1 MPYVELHA
9 HSSYSF
15 LDGASLPEELA
26 VRAAELGYPA
36 LALTDHDGVYG
47 SLEFAHAA
55 KHFGVR
61 PITGAEL
68 TLADR
73 SHVTVLVETAKGY
86 ANLCRLITA
95 AHAHT
100 RPEGKE
106 TQPPADPAL
115 DQALLEELNEGL
127 VCLSGCA
134 RHGLAVRNPNGAARL
149 ARAFG
154 RERFFV
160 ELQRPYERGDARRNA
175 GLRDLAASLGV
186 PTIVTGDVH
195 AHHLRRAAL
204 QDVLVAIRH
213 RSSLDGCEAERRGN
227 HECVLLSP
235 AEMVERF
242 PEDRAAVARTVE
254 LAERLRFDLTEE
266 LGYRYPDF
274 SDSPEPAIVQL
285 AHVCK
290 RTFEDRY
297 PRGHK
302 LRREARARLDE
313 ELKLIDELGLA
324 GFFLLHWDVLELA
337 RECALEVRGRDSPRH
352 ALPPGRGRGSS
363 VGSLVC
369 YLTGLSHVDP
379 VGAELSLGRFLNREL
394 DSVPDIDLDFPRD
407 IREKLIVAVT
417 ERYGRE
423 HAALVA
429 SFSTYRSRGAIR
441 DVGKALG
448 LPYAELERIAR
459 VSEGWNAKRVAEE
472 LQQLPDAD
480 RKLLSPRWRAFGELC
495 HEIAGLPRHISQ
507 HPGGMVISSRP
518 LVELVPVQ
526 PAAMAGRQMCQ
537 WDKDSCAD
545 AGFLKIDLL
554 GLGMLSAVED
564 CVDQIARLQ
573 GKPIDLSRIPLDDKA
588 VYEEIQRADTI
599 GDFQIESRAQMQ
611 SLLRTRPENIDDLT
625 VQVALVRPGPIQGK
639 AVHPY
644 IEHRQRLRED
654 PSFVPPVDHPL
665 LADCLRSTLGV
676 VVFQDQVLE
685 VAIALAGFSVGEA
698 EGLRRAMSRKRSHD
712 ALEAYRERFVE
723 GALRKGVDAET
734 ADMVYDKLVGFSGF
748 GFPKSHAAAFGLL
761 AYQSAWLRHHY
772 PAEFLCALLNAQPM
786 GFYPPATLV
795 RDGQR
800 RGVETRPPDVNVSAA
815 KCAVEDGAVRIGID
829 YVNGIGEDRGGGCRR
844 GARAGANRSPSVR
857 DLAQRT
863 QLSEHGL
870 ETLIVA
876 GACDCFELPR
886 RQLLWQLGLVPR
898 SQSVPGSGG
907 EEKQLA
913 LPLDPTAATPELP
926 EPTVWERMLADY
938 RTTNLSVGVHP
949 HGAPACAS
957 AGWRDLLARPRE
969 RAGPRAGGD
978 RGNGCR
984 TAAARDRERRR
995 LHADRGRVRP
1005 GQPDRA
1011 AVGLRQAPSDRPR
1024 RAAHPRARP
1033 LRTDRAQ
1040 PERPRPLARDTRA
1053 ARAPDLAGVRSGRQP
1068 ARAPTTSATADSVGL
1083 RRLLIGSRCSIER
1096 PSCALRL
1103 KAVLTSATWVNACG
1117 KLPSWRRV
1125 SGSHSSASRP
1135 RSLRRS
1141 RSRSKDL
1148 LGLVVPSLER
1158 EIVGEPEGAREERAL
1173 AGRQPV
1179 DGPCLFVVRC
1189 TGRRA
1194 RRARGHARS
1203 PRPCRPCAGR
1213 PPGGSRRA
1221 GSSAGSR
1228 PAASSRTTA

>member
-1 MPYVELHA
+1 MTIELQPEFPHRTRRKDRFPLAGSTSQRSPAARRLRERTSAVPYVELHA

-26 VRAAELGYPA
+26 VQAGELGYPA
-36 LALTDHDGVYG
+36 LALTDHDGLYG

-55 KHFGVR
+55 KYFGVR

-73 SHVTVLVETAKGY
+73 SHVTVLVETQQGY

-106 TQPPADPAL
+106 SQPPADPSL
-115 DQALLEELNEGL
+115 DQALLEELNDGL

-134 RHGLAVRNPNGAARL
+134 RHGLAVRNPNAAARL

-154 RERFFV
+154 GDRFFV
-160 ELQRPYERGDARRNA
+160 ELQRPYERGDVQRNA
-175 GLRDLAASLGV
+175 HLRDLAESLRV

-195 AHHLRRAAL
+195 SHHPRRATL
-204 QDVLVAIRH
+204 QDVLVAVRH

-227 HECVLLSP
+227 HESVLLSP
-235 AEMVERF
+235 AEVVERF
-242 PEDRAAVARTVE
+242 PDDRAAIARTVD
-254 LAERLRFDLTEE
+254 LAARLAFDLTEE

-285 AHVCK
+285 AQVCK
-290 RTFEDRY
+290 REFEERY
-297 PRGHK
+297 PHGHK
-302 LRREARARLDE
+302 LRREAATRLEE

-324 GFFLLHWDVLELA
+324 GFFLLHWDVLQLA
-337 RECALEVRGRDSPRH
+337 RECALEVRGRGSPRH

-429 SFSTYRSRGAIR
+429 SFATYRSRGAIR

-459 VSEGWNAKRVAEE
+459 VSDGWNAKRVAEE
-472 LQQLPDAD
+472 LQLLPDAD

-495 HEIAGLPRHISQ
+495 TEIAGLPRHISQ

-518 LVELVPVQ
+518 LIELVPVQ

-537 WDKDSCAD
+537 WDKDSCSD

-573 GKPIDLSRIPLDDKA
+573 GKPIDLSRIPLDDKG
-588 VYEEIQRADTI
+588 VYDDIQRADTI

-611 SLLRTRPENIDDLT
+611 SLLRTRPENLDDLT

-644 IEHRQRLRED
+644 IDHRQKLRED

-712 ALEAYRERFVE
+712 ALEAYRERFVA
-723 GALRKGVDAET
+723 GALQKGVNEKT
-734 ADMVYDKLVGFSGF
+734 ADEVYDKLVGFSGF

-761 AYQSAWLRHHY
+761 AYQSAWLRHHH

-800 RGVETRPPDVNVSAA
+800 RGVETRPPGVNISAA
-815 KCAVEDGAVRIGID
+815 KCTVEDGAVRIGLD
-829 YVNGIGEDRGGGCRR
+829 YVNGIGEDDAQAVVEERD
-844 GARAGANRSPSVR
+844 RAGAFMSVR
-857 DLAQRT
+857 ELAQRT

-898 SQSVPGSGG
+898 SQTVPGSGG
-907 EEKQLA
+907 DEKQLA
-913 LPLDPTAATPELP
+913 LPLDPTAETPDLP

-938 RTTNLSVGVHP
+938 RTTSLSVGTHP
-949 HGAPACAS
+949 LELLRPHLPEGVISSRELEGTPDRTQVMIAGMAVARQRPATANGVVFMLIEDEFGPVNLIVPPTVYEKHR
-957 AGWRDLLARPRE
+957 AIVRGEPLILARGRFE
-969 RAGPRAGGD
+969 RI
-978 RGNGCR
+978 
-984 TAAARDRERRR
+984 ERNQNV
-995 LHADRGRVRP
+995 LVRSLETL
-1005 GQPDRA
+1005 G
-1011 AVGLRQAPSDRPR
+1011 
-1024 RAAHPRARP
+1024 
-1033 LRTDRAQ
+1033 
-1040 PERPRPLARDTRA
+1040 PLAREVSQETE
-1053 ARAPDLAGVRSGRQP
+1053 
-1068 ARAPTTSATADSVGL
+1068 VGA
-1083 RRLLIGSRCSIER
+1083 S
-1096 PSCALRL
+1096 
-1103 KAVLTSATWVNACG
+1103 
-1117 KLPSWRRV
+1117 LP
-1125 SGSHSSASRP
+1125 
-1135 RSLRRS
+1135 
-1141 RSRSKDL
+1141 
-1148 LGLVVPSLER
+1148 
-1158 EIVGEPEGAREERAL
+1158 GAHH
-1173 AGRQPV
+1173 
-1179 DGPCLFVVRC
+1179 F
-1189 TGRRA
+1189 
-1194 RRARGHARS
+1194 GHR
-1203 PRPCRPCAGR
+1203 
-1213 PPGGSRRA
+1213 
-1221 GSSAGSR
+1221 
-1228 PAASSRTTA
+1228 

>member
-1 MPYVELHA
+1 MTIELQPEFPHRTRKKERFPLAGSRSERAPGARRLRERTAKVPYVELHA

-26 VRAAELGYPA
+26 VQAAELGYPA
-36 LALTDHDGVYG
+36 LGLTDHDGLYG

-61 PITGAEL
+61 PITGAEV

-73 SHVTVLVETAKGY
+73 SHVTLLVETQQGY
-86 ANLCRLITA
+86 ANLCRLLTA

-100 RPEGKE
+100 RPPGKE
-106 TQPPADPAL
+106 SQPPADPAL
-115 DQALLEELNEGL
+115 DQALLEELNDGL

-134 RHGLAVRNPNGAARL
+134 RHGLAVRDPNAAARL
-149 ARAFG
+149 AQAFG
-154 RERFFV
+154 RDRFFV

-175 GLRDLAASLGV
+175 ALRHLAGELGV
-186 PTIVTGDVH
+186 PTLVTGDVH
-195 AHHLRRAAL
+195 AHHPRRAPL
-204 QDVLVAIRH
+204 QDVLVAVRH

-227 HECVLLSP
+227 HECVLLAP
-235 AEMVERF
+235 GEIVERF
-242 PEDRAAVARTVE
+242 PDDRAAVVRTVE

-274 SDSPEPAIVQL
+274 SDSPEPAVVQL

-290 RTFEDRY
+290 RAFEERY

-302 LRREARARLDE
+302 LRREAQARLDE
-313 ELKLIDELGLA
+313 ELQLIDELGLA

-352 ALPPGRGRGSS
+352 VLPPGRGRGSS

-394 DSVPDIDLDFPRD
+394 NSVPDIDLDFPRD

-429 SFSTYRSRGAIR
+429 SFATYRSRGAIR

-459 VSEGWNAKRVAEE
+459 VSEGWNAQRVAEE
-472 LQQLPDAD
+472 LQLLPDAD
-480 RKLLSPRWRAFGELC
+480 RKLMSPRWRAFAELC
-495 HEIAGLPRHISQ
+495 REIAGLPRHISQ

-564 CVDQIARLQ
+564 CVEQIARLR
-573 GKPIDLSRIPLDDKA
+573 GDPIDLSRIPLDDEG
-588 VYEEIQRADTI
+588 VYDDIQRADTV

-611 SLLRTRPENIDDLT
+611 SLLRTLPENLDDLT

-644 IEHRQRLRED
+644 IEHRQRLRDD
-654 PSFVPPVDHPL
+654 PAFVPPVDHPL

-685 VAIALAGFSVGEA
+685 VAIALAGLSVGEA

-712 ALEAYRERFVE
+712 ALEAYRGRFIA
-723 GALRKGVDAET
+723 GALRLGVDAET

-772 PAEFLCALLNAQPM
+772 APEFLCSLLNAQPM

-800 RGVETRPPDVNVSAA
+800 RGVETRSPDVNISAP
-815 KCAVEDGAVRIGID
+815 KCAVEEGAVRIGLD
-829 YVNGIGEDRGGGCRR
+829 YVNGIAEDDAQAVVEERERGG
-844 GARAGANRSPSVR
+844 AFTSVR

-876 GACDCFELPR
+876 GACDCFGIER
-886 RQLLWQLGLVPR
+886 RRLLWQLGLVPR
-898 SQSVPGSGG
+898 SQTVPGSGG

-913 LPLDPTAATPELP
+913 LPLEPTAETPNLP

-938 RTTNLSVGVHP
+938 RTTSLSVGVHP
-949 HGAPACAS
+949 LQLLRAHLPKGVISSRELETAPNRAQVAVAGMAVARQRPATANGVVFMLIEDEFGAVNLIVPPTVYDRHRAIVR
-957 AGWRDLLARPRE
+957 GEPLILARGRFE
-969 RAGPRAGGD
+969 RI
-978 RGNGCR
+978 
-984 TAAARDRERRR
+984 ERNQNV
-995 LHADRGRVRP
+995 LVRSLETL
-1005 GQPDRA
+1005 G
-1011 AVGLRQAPSDRPR
+1011 
-1024 RAAHPRARP
+1024 
-1033 LRTDRAQ
+1033 
-1040 PERPRPLARDTRA
+1040 PLAREVSRE
-1053 ARAPDLAGVRSGRQP
+1053 SE
-1068 ARAPTTSATADSVGL
+1068 VGA
-1083 RRLLIGSRCSIER
+1083 S
-1096 PSCALRL
+1096 
-1103 KAVLTSATWVNACG
+1103 
-1117 KLPSWRRV
+1117 LP
-1125 SGSHSSASRP
+1125 
-1135 RSLRRS
+1135 
-1141 RSRSKDL
+1141 
-1148 LGLVVPSLER
+1148 
-1158 EIVGEPEGAREERAL
+1158 GAHH
-1173 AGRQPV
+1173 
-1179 DGPCLFVVRC
+1179 F
-1189 TGRRA
+1189 
-1194 RRARGHARS
+1194 GHR
-1203 PRPCRPCAGR
+1203 
-1213 PPGGSRRA
+1213 
-1221 GSSAGSR
+1221 
-1228 PAASSRTTA
+1228 

>member
-1 MPYVELHA
+1 MTVELQPEFPHRTRKKDKLSPSAAKSSTVPYVELHA

-15 LDGASLPEELA
+15 LDGASLPEEL
-26 VRAAELGYPA
+26 VVSAAELGYPA

-68 TLADR
+68 TLTDR

-100 RPEGKE
+100 RREGKE
-106 TQPPADPAL
+106 SQPAADPAL
-115 DQALLEELNEGL
+115 DQRLLEELSDGL

-134 RHGLAVRNPNGAARL
+134 RHGVAVRNPNAAARL
-149 ARAFG
+149 AGAFG

-160 ELQRPYERGDARRNA
+160 ELQRPYERGDARRNS
-175 GLRDLAASLGV
+175 GLRDLAELLGV
-186 PTIVTGDVH
+186 RTIVTGDVH
-195 AHHLRRAAL
+195 AHHQRRAPL
-204 QDVLVAIRH
+204 QDALVAIRN
-213 RSSLDGCEAERRGN
+213 RSALDGCEAERRGN

-285 AHVCK
+285 AHVCN
-290 RTFEDRY
+290 RTFEERY
-297 PRGHK
+297 PQGHR
-302 LRREARARLDE
+302 LRHQARARLE
-313 ELKLIDELGLA
+313 VELKLIDEIGLA

-379 VGAELSLGRFLNREL
+379 VDAELSLGRFLNREL

-459 VSEGWNAKRVAEE
+459 VSEGWNAKRIAEE
-472 LQQLPDAD
+472 LQLLPDAD
-480 RKLLSPRWRAFGELC
+480 RKMMSPRWRAFAELC

-537 WDKDSCAD
+537 WDKDSCSD

-564 CVDQIARLQ
+564 CVDQIAQLQ

-644 IEHRQRLRED
+644 IDHRQRLRED
-654 PSFVPPVDHPL
+654 PSFIPPVDHPL

-685 VAIALAGFSVGEA
+685 VAIALAGFSVGDA

-712 ALEAYRERFVE
+712 ALEAYRERFVA
-723 GALRKGVDAET
+723 GALEKGVDVMT

-761 AYQSAWLRHHY
+761 AYQSAWLRHHH
-772 PAEFLCALLNAQPM
+772 PAEFLC
-786 GFYPPATLV
+786 
-795 RDGQR
+795 
-800 RGVETRPPDVNVSAA
+800 S
-815 KCAVEDGAVRIGID
+815 
-829 YVNGIGEDRGGGCRR
+829 
-844 GARAGANRSPSVR
+844 
-857 DLAQRT
+857 
-863 QLSEHGL
+863 
-870 ETLIVA
+870 
-876 GACDCFELPR
+876 
-886 RQLLWQLGLVPR
+886 
-898 SQSVPGSGG
+898 
-907 EEKQLA
+907 
-913 LPLDPTAATPELP
+913 
-926 EPTVWERMLADY
+926 
-938 RTTNLSVGVHP
+938 
-949 HGAPACAS
+949 
-957 AGWRDLLARPRE
+957 
-969 RAGPRAGGD
+969 
-978 RGNGCR
+978 
-984 TAAARDRERRR
+984 
-995 LHADRGRVRP
+995 
-1005 GQPDRA
+1005 
-1011 AVGLRQAPSDRPR
+1011 
-1024 RAAHPRARP
+1024 
-1033 LRTDRAQ
+1033 
-1040 PERPRPLARDTRA
+1040 
-1053 ARAPDLAGVRSGRQP
+1053 
-1068 ARAPTTSATADSVGL
+1068 SATASGA
-1083 RRLLIGSRCSIER
+1083 GW
-1096 PSCALRL
+1096 
-1103 KAVLTSATWVNACG
+1103 K
-1117 KLPSWRRV
+1117 RV
-1125 SGSHSSASRP
+1125 P
-1135 RSLRRS
+1135 R
-1141 RSRSKDL
+1141 
-1148 LGLVVPSLER
+1148 
-1158 EIVGEPEGAREERAL
+1158 
-1173 AGRQPV
+1173 
-1179 DGPCLFVVRC
+1179 
-1189 TGRRA
+1189 T
-1194 RRARGHARS
+1194 
-1203 PRPCRPCAGR
+1203 
-1213 PPGGSRRA
+1213 
-1221 GSSAGSR
+1221 
-1228 PAASSRTTA
+1228 